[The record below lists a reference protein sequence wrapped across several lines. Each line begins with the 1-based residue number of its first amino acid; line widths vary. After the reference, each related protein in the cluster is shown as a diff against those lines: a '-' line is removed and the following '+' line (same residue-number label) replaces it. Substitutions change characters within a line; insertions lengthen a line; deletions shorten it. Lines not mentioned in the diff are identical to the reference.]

1 MYRALKV
8 VFNLVV
14 AFFLVS
20 AIPFA
25 TSQAQAGQSENG
37 NEGEHRPPVILSSFT
52 TATTLTINGI
62 NFGSGAAKVLLGA
75 FGPLTVMAQSPTQ
88 IITSLPSGLLA
99 GNYVLNLQIGEK
111 VDESNVTFGAV
122 GPTGPIGPTG
132 LQGPIGLAGA
142 AGLIGPQG
150 PIGPKGVSGTQGP
163 TGAQGVKGDAG
174 PIGPLGPQ
182 GTKGDLGS
190 TGLQGAQGPQGLS
203 LTGAQGPIGLTGPTG
218 LTGAQ
223 GPQGVQGPKGNTGAG
238 FSFQGA
244 WSASKSYS
252 ANDIVTFA
260 DGSTYLAVP
269 PVNTGVTPGSD
280 TSTWQIF
287 VAAGATGPQGLQG
300 PKGEPGT
307 NGTGPTGPQGL
318 TGQTGATGLTGAAGA
333 AGGIG
338 LQGVRGSTGATGPQ
352 GASGGQGASGAQGV
366 TGATGYTG
374 ATGLTGPSGGIGPQG
389 LTGATGT
396 GTQGQAGAT
405 GPAGIAGLTGA
416 TGPAGSA
423 GLTGATGPAGPAGQ
437 TGAVGPAG
445 TPGVSGTNGMNGAQG
460 VAGPAGATGAQGP
473 AGTGGG
479 GGAAF
484 SATGSSIT
492 LPPGRYALHTRTEVA
507 TSTPPSSITL
517 ADGTLVPIPTLYSAQ
532 CNLLDTSSIPATQ
545 IDLVHFTVPSATV
558 IGSGFNTTTLSSTV
572 LATLDAIVNPAVQ
585 TTYNVSCGAAAGLF
599 ESGLLF
605 LQGAGKLVAIQVSGP

>member
-1 MYRALKV
+1 
-8 VFNLVV
+8 
-14 AFFLVS
+14 
-20 AIPFA
+20 
-25 TSQAQAGQSENG
+25 
-37 NEGEHRPPVILSSFT
+37 
-52 TATTLTINGI
+52 
-62 NFGSGAAKVLLGA
+62 
-75 FGPLTVMAQSPTQ
+75 MAQSPTQ

-203 LTGAQGPIGLTGPTG
+203 LTGAQGPIGLTGP
-218 LTGAQ
+218 Q

-244 WSASKSYS
+244 WSASKTYS

-307 NGTGPTGPQGL
+307 NGTNGTNGTSG
-318 TGQTGATGLTGAAGA
+318 TNGTNGVGGAAGLK
-333 AGGIG
+333 GD
-338 LQGVRGSTGATGPQ
+338 TGATGPQ
-352 GASGGQGASGAQGV
+352 GPPGSGGSSSVSAAAAKGAPSVLFDRFSYTTLASLVLHPTNDGAYLVHAKAYLESSPDNATYIRVYCRTTALRNDVPGPVLQLDSAEPVLVFADQASGIGLPVPLVLDGAVNV
-366 TGATGYTG
+366 T
-374 ATGLTGPSGGIGPQG
+374 
-389 LTGATGT
+389 
-396 GTQGQAGAT
+396 
-405 GPAGIAGLTGA
+405 
-416 TGPAGSA
+416 AGSTWTLTLSCQA
-423 GLTGATGPAGPAGQ
+423 DVDKGLA
-437 TGAVGPAG
+437 
-445 TPGVSGTNGMNGAQG
+445 
-460 VAGPAGATGAQGP
+460 
-473 AGTGGG
+473 
-479 GGAAF
+479 
-484 SATGSSIT
+484 SSI
-492 LPPGRYALHTRTEVA
+492 RMSAIQS
-507 TSTPPSSITL
+507 TSTL
-517 ADGTLVPIPTLYSAQ
+517 
-532 CNLLDTSSIPATQ
+532 TQ
-545 IDLVHFTVPSATV
+545 
-558 IGSGFNTTTLSSTV
+558 
-572 LATLDAIVNPAVQ
+572 
-585 TTYNVSCGAAAGLF
+585 
-599 ESGLLF
+599 
-605 LQGAGKLVAIQVSGP
+605 